1 MTRALE
7 AFAKVNRSLLVLG
20 KRPDGFHEL
29 DTLFQTIDLSDELH
43 FEEDDRVTLSVA
55 GGAIPA
61 DGTNLVL
68 RAARALSERAGTARG
83 ARLRLVKR
91 IPVGAGLGGGSADAA
106 AALLGLN
113 ALWGLGLTPE
123 ELRPVAASVGSDV
136 AFFLFGGRAR
146 GTGRGERIEPLPDAP
161 DESLVLL
168 FPPFGMPTPDVYRA
182 LDAPPLPAP
191 PRRGPVGEA
200 PSDRNDLETAAE
212 RLRPELAALR
222 ASLQAAGAA
231 SARLSGSGSTV
242 FGVFWSREEAL
253 RAAETLDGRGGV
265 RAAVTRTLSRADWS
279 RRALPWRPEGVAAP
293 EALR

>member
-1 MTRALE
+1 VNRALE

-29 DTLFQTIDLSDELH
+29 DTLFQTIDLSDELL
-43 FEEDDRVTLSVA
+43 FEEDDRLTLSVA
-55 GGAIPA
+55 GEEIPA

-68 RAARALSERAGTARG
+68 RAARALSERTGPAPG
-83 ARLRLVKR
+83 ARIRLVKR

-113 ALWGLGLTPE
+113 ALWGLGLTRE
-123 ELRPVAASVGSDV
+123 ELGSVAASVGSDV

-168 FPPFGMPTPDVYRA
+168 FPPFGMPTPDVYRS
-182 LDAPPLPAP
+182 LDTSPLPVP
-191 PRRGPVGEA
+191 PRRGPAGKA
-200 PSDRNDLETAAE
+200 PPDRNDLEAAAE

-222 ASLQAAGAA
+222 ASLRAAGA
-231 SARLSGSGSTV
+231 SPARLSGSGSTV
-242 FGVFWSREEAL
+242 FGVFGSREEAH
-253 RAAETLDGRGGV
+253 RAAESLDGRGGV

-279 RRALPWRPEGVAAP
+279 RRALPWRTEGASAP

>member
-1 MTRALE
+1 MQALE

-29 DTLFQTIDLSDELH
+29 DTLFQTIDLSDELL
-43 FEEDDRVTLSVA
+43 FEEDDGLSLSIA

-68 RAARALSERAGTARG
+68 RAARALSERAGGARG
-83 ARLRLVKR
+83 ARLHLVKR

-106 AALLGLN
+106 ATLLGLN
-113 ALWGLGLTPE
+113 ALWGLGLAAE
-123 ELRPVAASVGSDV
+123 QLRPVAASVGSDV

-146 GTGRGERIEPLPDAP
+146 GTGRGERIEPLPDVP

-168 FPPFGMPTPDVYRA
+168 LPPFGMPTPEVYGA
-182 LDAPPLPAP
+182 LGAPPLPAGSP
-191 PRRGPVGEA
+191 LRPAGE
-200 PSDRNDLETAAE
+200 PLPDRNDLEPAAE
-212 RLRPELAALR
+212 RLRPELSALR
-222 ASLQAAGAA
+222 GSLRAAGAA

-242 FGVFWSREEAL
+242 FGVFRSPEEAR
-253 RAAETLDGRGGV
+253 RAAEALDGRDGV
-265 RAAVTRTLSRADWS
+265 RAAVTRTISRAEWS
-279 RRALPWRPEGVAAP
+279 RRAVPWRPAGGAAR